1 MSEWDQLRRLAAV
14 AKQQYPKG
22 TRIELN
28 NMDDPHSPVPP
39 GTRGTVV
46 LVDDI
51 GQIHM
56 QWDNGRSLALVPNV
70 DSFRKLTPEEEVREF
85 EEWKEKKF
93 GQAPSDLTPTDGPVL
108 KM

>member
-1 MSEWDQLRRLAAV
+1 MSEWDRLRRVAAV

-28 NMDDPHSPVPP
+28 HMNDPHAPVPP
-39 GTRGTVV
+39 GTRGTVMF
-46 LVDDI
+46 VDDI

-56 QWDNGRSLALVPNV
+56 QWDNGRTLALVPNE
-70 DSFRKLTPEEEVREF
+70 DSFRKLTPEEEVQEF

-93 GQAPSDLTPTDGPVL
+93 GQTAAEEPVM